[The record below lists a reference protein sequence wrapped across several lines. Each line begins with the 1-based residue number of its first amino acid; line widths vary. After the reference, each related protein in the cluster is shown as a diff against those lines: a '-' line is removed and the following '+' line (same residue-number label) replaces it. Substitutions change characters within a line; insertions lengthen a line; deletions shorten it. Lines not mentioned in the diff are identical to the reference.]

1 MRGSESDE
9 IVMIVK
15 QIVVMQTEDARPL
28 ILGESKKAGN
38 GNKETNFGNQE
49 LHAEEKRGD
58 MFSSRI
64 FICDVDEEEKEG
76 KCGNERH
83 DGGSAT
89 AICAIHVK
97 SIDSEEEENEGRND
111 KSHEESGGKKSGC
124 ERGFPSETVRGDE
137 S

>member
-1 MRGSESDE
+1 MLRINLGSVCRMLRSRARLSKARGSESDE

-89 AICAIHVK
+89 AICAFML
-97 SIDSEEEENEGRND
+97 NR
-111 KSHEESGGKKSGC
+111 
-124 ERGFPSETVRGDE
+124 
-137 S
+137 